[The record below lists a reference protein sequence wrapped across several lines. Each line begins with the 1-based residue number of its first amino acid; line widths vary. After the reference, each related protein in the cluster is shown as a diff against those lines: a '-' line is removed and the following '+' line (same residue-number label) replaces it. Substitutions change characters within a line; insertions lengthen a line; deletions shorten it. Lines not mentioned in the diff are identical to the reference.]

1 MIVSQILCSE
11 DIMCALALTG
21 DQQPCRTEV
30 RGLFPPLENGEV
42 DKESHSFQAFLLQK
56 LLSY

>member
-1 MIVSQILCSE
+1 
-11 DIMCALALTG
+11 MCALALTR

-42 DKESHSFQAFLLQK
+42 DKESHPFQAFLLQK